1 MSEEAEVMRYSRTEV
16 SQNNETNSLWLIID
30 NNVYDV
36 SKFINEVGHKRRFQG
51 VRRYAA
57 KHAREKRSSENR
69 YGFCLQKLAKIS
81 NIISFPELEK

>member
-51 VRRYAA
+51 VRRYAT
-57 KHAREKRSSENR
+57 KHAREKM
-69 YGFCLQKLAKIS
+69 KLKKSLRFLPSKIS
-81 NIISFPELEK
+81 EDFKHY